1 MTNVRIN
8 LWVGRGVN
16 KHLCRHER
24 RGCRV
29 RRGSDYERRILRV
42 GRCYAC
48 LKSEG
53 EEALNKDELLKAIE
67 TRNTYAIFANAFRQH
82 SWDVIGQGW
91 PGTKVKLEWQ
101 LNTSLLAAETLDE
114 LKGIYVENILYAQ
127 KAVTLWAID
136 REVAQQLFDRLEEF
150 VDPDSPY
157 RALYPL
163 PLPDQ
168 ELRGLRLGIPTYV
181 HDLGNRKTLV
191 LGSRRTTSKEETL
204 PPESISDALRDQGFV
219 ELVGRRN
226 FVSPVFD
233 SITVTPAS
241 GLVEM
246 RIDLAKG
253 FSEREIL
260 SLREG
265 LRAKF
270 NLHAREVLG
279 VDVLLDQLPL
289 NLWPALR
296 PLYLG
301 DNWSVQRLGHVNEG
315 GYINANR
322 GRHRTQDVRDDNYH
336 RAGEGAVANLQ
347 LWSVTAVF
355 SSPGGYATPT
365 LSLEGD
371 SRLVSMLQPQ
381 LDLARVWDCAC
392 AEDYYQ
398 VLDTL
403 LECLPPHTETQSGSD
418 A

>member
-1 MTNVRIN
+1 M
-8 LWVGRGVN
+8 
-16 KHLCRHER
+16 
-24 RGCRV
+24 
-29 RRGSDYERRILRV
+29 
-42 GRCYAC
+42 
-48 LKSEG
+48 
-53 EEALNKDELLKAIE
+53 NKDELLKAIE

-101 LNTSLLAAETLDE
+101 LNSSLLAAETLDE

-204 PPESISDALRDQGFV
+204 PPESISDVLRDQGFV

-253 FSEREIL
+253 VSEREIL
-260 SLREG
+260 GLREG

-270 NLHAREVLG
+270 NLRAREVLE

-296 PLYLG
+296 PLYQG
-301 DNWSVQRLGHVNEG
+301 DDWSVQRLGHVNEG